1 MILIFDQKVRWN
13 MAEVRLTKERMKE
26 AFLRYLDD
34 IFELP
39 EIISGCVKEINI
51 TRENKNMTAGQ
62 AFEAGFHDIYSD
74 TDLFLRVRLPKD
86 SPVTPEDYMKR
97 MDRFGVTDD
106 TALGWMFVP
115 ADHVCR
121 VIFKNGMRYDLI
133 FEFEY
138 EGDGPFVLEPCA
150 GEDENANW
158 PTGNISRF
166 WFIQIQA
173 LGKLYRR
180 DYLIS
185 AHLANMNC
193 NDTLV
198 MQMIKR
204 DLEYGTSHHRY
215 GHSEQLEYAG
225 YLGKMPYGTGDPV
238 FDQIADRL
246 YAAAK
251 AYDRLVKDFYPGYQ
265 DRSDDFFAIWDSYTS
280 GQVSVI

>member
-1 MILIFDQKVRWN
+1 

-74 TDLFLRVRLPKD
+74 TDMSVKVRLPKD
-86 SPVTPEDYMKR
+86 GSVTPEDYMKR

-106 TALGWMFVP
+106 RALGWMFVP
-115 ADHVCR
+115 VDHVCR

-138 EGDGPFVLEPCA
+138 DGEDRLVLEPYA
-150 GEDENANW
+150 GEEENGNW
-158 PTGNISRF
+158 PSENINRF

-198 MQMIKR
+198 MQMIMR
-204 DLEYGTSHHRY
+204 DLEYKTSHHRY
-215 GHSEQLEYAG
+215 GHSEQLEYVKE
-225 YLGKMPYGTGDPV
+225 LGKMSYGTGDQT

-251 AYDRLVKDFYPGYQ
+251 AYDRLVKAFYPGYQ
-265 DRSDDFFAIWDSYTS
+265 DRSGDFFAIWDSYAS
-280 GQVSVI
+280 GAV